1 MIKMDGS
8 QITIL
13 LAFYYFE
20 FKRADDKKIKRFAQK
35 YISYF
40 KLDTSVQNI
49 IYSLSLFKNVDPS
62 FNSMYNLTGDEDY
75 KKIWKYYI
83 EDDRIDFLRKEYL
96 NFKNGI
102 KQEKMVVNVDDNSFN
117 ELFDLKINDFKY
129 NDIID
134 QAKPKYDYKKEKI
147 NGGETPRDLTV
158 AFNALKKANFSCEV
172 DNNHF
177 LFLRK
182 NSNIN
187 YTEGHHLIPLKYQ
200 DMFDVNLDVEA
211 NIVSLCSN
219 CHNQIH
225 YGKDYEAL
233 ISKLFNERKL
243 RLDKCGIHITLEELL
258 KLYE

>member
-1 MIKMDGS
+1 MIKMTGP

-13 LAFYYFE
+13 LAFYYFD
-20 FKRADDKKIKRFAQK
+20 FKKADDKKIKNFAGK

-62 FNSMYNLTGDEDY
+62 FNSMYNQSGDEDY

-83 EDDRIDFLRKEYL
+83 EEDRIDFLRKEYL
-96 NFKNGI
+96 NFKNNI
-102 KQEKMVVNVDDNSFN
+102 KQEKIIVNVNDNSFN
-117 ELFDLKINDFKY
+117 ELLDLKINDFKY
-129 NDIID
+129 DDIID
-134 QAKPKYDYKKEKI
+134 QPKPKYDYKKDKSS
-147 NGGETPRDLTV
+147 GEPRDLNV
-158 AFNALKKANFSCEV
+158 AFNALKKANFKCEV
-172 DNNHF
+172 DSNHF
-177 LFLRK
+177 LFIRK

-219 CHNQIH
+219 CHNLIH
-225 YGKDYEAL
+225 YGKDYVTL
-233 ISKLFNERKL
+233 ISKLFNERKS